1 MGSLDA
7 MRADVSNDTKNGTPN
22 GVGKNGSSAASRY
35 YSDTDKILVAQG
47 VTGTVLDKGSLKTF
61 IPYLITGIKH
71 SCQDIGVT
79 SLDELRNNIRDGK
92 IRFEK
97 RSIASQVE
105 GGVHGLVSYEKKL
118 Y

>member
-7 MRADVSNDTKNGTPN
+7 MKSNSSEEKNKSQTN
-22 GVGKNGSSAASRY
+22 GVGSSAASRY

-61 IPYLITGIKH
+61 IPYLTTGLKH

-79 SLDELRNNIRDGK
+79 SLDELRKSILEEK

-97 RSIASQVE
+97 RSVASQVE